1 MLKRTAIALA
11 ALAAS
16 SAGAQMPAR
25 PDPADPKA
33 GGAARPPYESAF
45 KGYRPYSDPEI
56 ARWRDSNE
64 QAGRLGGH
72 RGHVPP
78 APDGSGKPEAK
89 PQAPGA
95 HGGHK

>member
-1 MLKRTAIALA
+1 MYKSIAFM
-11 ALAAS
+11 LAAS
-16 SAGAQMPAR
+16 VAGSAAAQGTAR

-33 GGAARPPYESAF
+33 ATPSRPAYESAF
-45 KGYRPYSDPEI
+45 KGYRPYGDPEV

-72 RGHVPP
+72 RGHVPQAP
-78 APDGSGKPEAK
+78 AGSGKPEAK
-89 PQAPGA
+89 PQAPSP